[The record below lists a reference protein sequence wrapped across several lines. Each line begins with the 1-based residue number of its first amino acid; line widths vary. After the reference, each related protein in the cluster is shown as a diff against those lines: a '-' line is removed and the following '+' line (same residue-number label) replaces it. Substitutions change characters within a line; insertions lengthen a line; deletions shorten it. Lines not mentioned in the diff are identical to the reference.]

1 MKLSVDSKQRLTTVL
16 LMCLEFY
23 KVVMGT
29 FLVVFVPQDC
39 NGTVCSLTDN
49 FYKDEPLNYAGN
61 ACNFI
66 TFASIGTLYFIE
78 VNNNY
83 VSATYAAVFMMI
95 VNFVVSG
102 FTVYQTY
109 AGPNSITSFLSFFML
124 VSMKLYNAWTIGR
137 LSIKDERANSAYMK
151 EPKTYNTIDEDYRIV
166 SDDNESLTSVEVV
179 VEEKKSEESA

>member
-1 MKLSVDSKQRLTTVL
+1 MDSKQRLTTVL

-39 NGTVCSLTDN
+39 NGTICSLTDN

-78 VNNNY
+78 VKRENWCIQYLDIDDEKSTNNLDTEIEAYPKYKLEMNRLNNNY
-83 VSATYAAVFMMI
+83 VYAI
-95 VNFVVSG
+95 H
-102 FTVYQTY
+102 
-109 AGPNSITSFLSFFML
+109 
-124 VSMKLYNAWTIGR
+124 TI
-137 LSIKDERANSAYMK
+137 LFIY
-151 EPKTYNTIDEDYRIV
+151 
-166 SDDNESLTSVEVV
+166 
-179 VEEKKSEESA
+179 